1 LTRTGITVGTP
12 AYMSPEQVN
21 AERDLDSR
29 SDIYSFGCIVY
40 EMLTGTTPFKG
51 GTPYVLMSSRLTAP
65 PPPMRSI
72 DPEIPEAAERAVA
85 TAMARNRNH
94 RWESAT
100 EFADAIST
108 AVR

>member
-1 LTRTGITVGTP
+1 
-12 AYMSPEQVN
+12 MSPEQVN

-29 SDIYSFGCIVY
+29 SDIYSFGCIAY

-100 EFADAIST
+100 EFAEAISN
-108 AVR
+108 AAR